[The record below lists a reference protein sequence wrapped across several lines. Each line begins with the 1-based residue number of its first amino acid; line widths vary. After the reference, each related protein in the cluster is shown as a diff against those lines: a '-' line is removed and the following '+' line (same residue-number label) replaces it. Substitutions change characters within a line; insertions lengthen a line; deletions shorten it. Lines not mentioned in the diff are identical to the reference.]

1 MLHDLI
7 NRVKNTTIV
16 PDMKLCITLLLS
28 FTFLSVAHVAAQ
40 PTIQWQRALGGML
53 QHYNL

>member
-1 MLHDLI
+1 MLQVLL

-28 FTFLSVAHVAAQ
+28 FSFFSVAQVAAQ

>member
-1 MLHDLI
+1 MLQVLL

-28 FTFLSVAHVAAQ
+28 FTFLSVAQVVAQ